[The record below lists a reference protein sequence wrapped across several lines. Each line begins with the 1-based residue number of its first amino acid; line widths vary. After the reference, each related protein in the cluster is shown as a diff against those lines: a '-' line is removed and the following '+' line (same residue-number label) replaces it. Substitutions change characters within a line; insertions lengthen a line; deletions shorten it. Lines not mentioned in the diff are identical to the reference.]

1 MRYSVKKSRMYK
13 KATLTSSNN
22 HPMNPTNQPITIS
35 LIVPIYGV
43 EAFIAPFA
51 HSVLSQSYP
60 HIQYIFVNDGTKDAS
75 MEVLGQIIDEHYPHR
90 KAQIVIVNKKNG
102 GLPAAR
108 HTGLQH
114 VTGDYVYHVDPDDW
128 LSTDAIALIAAKIV
142 ETGSDIIYFNYVKEY
157 TNRSSVKREK
167 PYSIAEKEHYIR
179 AMYNHRAYG
188 TLCNKCVKASL
199 YTSHQL
205 YTPRYGYAEDCCLSV
220 QLVGYASSIS
230 YLDETLYHY
239 RKSNPHAM
247 TGQNL
252 KKRKREYAEN
262 FLNLYE
268 TYKDIP
274 SATNPIA
281 CLFDDIVIQAGWY
294 SLLYRLGLF
303 KQRPYLA
310 QAIRRAKARR
320 HTDVWFIG
328 QAITKLYALF
338 R

>member
-1 MRYSVKKSRMYK
+1 
-13 KATLTSSNN
+13 
-22 HPMNPTNQPITIS
+22 MNPPNKPITIS
-35 LIVPIYGV
+35 LIAPIYGV
-43 EAFIAPFA
+43 EAYISPFA
-51 HSVLSQSYP
+51 HSVLGQSYP

-75 MEVLGQIIDEHYPHR
+75 MKILDEVIKTEFAHR
-90 KAQIVIVNKKNG
+90 KEQIVIINKENG

-108 HTGLQH
+108 QTGLQYA
-114 VTGDYVYHVDPDDW
+114 TGDYVYHVDPDDW
-128 LSTDAIALIAAKIV
+128 LSVDAIAKIVAKIV

-157 TNRSSVKREK
+157 ANRSSVKREK
-167 PYSIAEKEHYIR
+167 SYTIAEKEHYIR
-179 AMYNHRAYG
+179 AMYNHHAYG
-188 TLCNKCVKASL
+188 TLCNKCFKTSL

-205 YTPRYGYAEDCCLSV
+205 YTPRYGYAEDCCMSV

-239 RKSNPHAM
+239 RKSNPQAM

-268 TYKDIP
+268 TYKDTP
-274 SATNPIA
+274 AAANPIV

-294 SLLYRLGLF
+294 SLLYQLGLF

-310 QAIRRAKARR
+310 QAIRRAKAQC

-328 QAITKLYALF
+328 QTITKLYALF

>member
-1 MRYSVKKSRMYK
+1 
-13 KATLTSSNN
+13 
-22 HPMNPTNQPITIS
+22 MNPPNKPITIS
-35 LIVPIYGV
+35 LIAPIYGV
-43 EAFIAPFA
+43 EAYIASFA
-51 HSVLSQSYP
+51 HSVLGQSYP

-75 MEVLGQIIDEHYPHR
+75 MKILDEVIKTEFAHR
-90 KAQIVIVNKKNG
+90 KEQIVIINKENG

-108 HTGLQH
+108 QTGLQYA
-114 VTGDYVYHVDPDDW
+114 TGDYVYHVDPDDW
-128 LSTDAIALIAAKIV
+128 LSVDAIAKIVAKII

-167 PYSIAEKEHYIR
+167 PYPISAKELYIR
-179 AMYNHRAYG
+179 AMYNHQAYG
-188 TLCNKCVKASL
+188 TLCNKCVRASL
-199 YTSHQL
+199 YTDHQL
-205 YTPRYGYAEDCCLSV
+205 YIPQYGYAEDCCLSV
-220 QLVGYASSIS
+220 QLVSYASSIS

-247 TGQNL
+247 TRQNL

-268 TYKDIP
+268 TYRDLP
-274 SATNPIA
+274 PAATPIA

-294 SLLYRLGLF
+294 SLLYRLRLF

-310 QAIRRAKARR
+310 QAIRRAKISL
-320 HTDVWFIG
+320 HTDVWLIS